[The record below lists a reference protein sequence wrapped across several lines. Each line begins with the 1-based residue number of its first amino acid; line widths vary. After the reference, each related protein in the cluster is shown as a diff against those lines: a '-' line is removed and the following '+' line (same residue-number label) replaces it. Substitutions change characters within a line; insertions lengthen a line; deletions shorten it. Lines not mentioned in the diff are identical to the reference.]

1 MGKLYVDA
9 HVHLRPGHDADAVL
23 DAAAGHAERLSR
35 GARDAAG
42 GLVLV
47 EPAGE
52 RRFRRLLRGADRL
65 RHWTA
70 EPTGDDMSLRLRD
83 AAGRRLFL
91 FAGRQIET
99 AERLEALS
107 LLSDADIPD
116 GLPVA
121 ETVARVRQAGGLP
134 ALPWGFGKWLFARRA
149 RLEAFLGEAAPPL
162 FLCDS
167 GGRPGIW
174 RERALFE
181 RAARRRLYDLPGSDP
196 LDPSWEAGRAG
207 SRGFVLPFDLE
218 AAAPGLTLR
227 ARLAA
232 LEAQP
237 ATFGRPRA
245 LPGFLLSQIALRLAP
260 RRPAAR
266 AALEIHP

>member
-9 HVHLRPGHDADAVL
+9 HLHLRPGHDADAVL
-23 DAAAGHAERLSR
+23 DAAAGHAGRLAQ
-35 GARDAAG
+35 GAGDAAG
-42 GLVLV
+42 GLILV

-52 RRFRRLLRGADRL
+52 RRFRRLLRGEDRL
-65 RHWTA
+65 RGWTA
-70 EPTGDDMSLRLRD
+70 EPTGDEVSLRLRD

-107 LLSDADIPD
+107 LLSDVDIPD
-116 GLPVA
+116 GLPIA
-121 ETVARVRQAGGLP
+121 ETAARVRKAGGIP
-134 ALPWGFGKWLFARRA
+134 AIPWGFGKWLFARRA
-149 RLEAFLGEAAPPL
+149 RLEAFLDEAAAPL

-167 GGRPGIW
+167 GGRPGFW

-196 LDPSWEAGRAG
+196 LDPPWEAGRAG

-218 AAAPGLTLR
+218 ASAPGLALR
-227 ARLAA
+227 ARLGA

-245 LPGFLLSQIALRLAP
+245 LSGFLLSQIALRLAP
-260 RRPAAR
+260 RRSPAR
-266 AALEIHP
+266 APLEVLS